1 MTSVPP
7 LCRGYQGILLFSDSD
22 HLRFNVSAANSR
34 SSDNAS
40 STSSARKTADDFFEK
55 FAVPVTPKMG

>member
-1 MTSVPP
+1 
-7 LCRGYQGILLFSDSD
+7 LFSDSD
-22 HLRFNVSAANSR
+22 RLRFNVSAANSR

-40 STSSARKTADDFFEK
+40 STSSAKKTADDFFEK